1 MVKVDDKLSFYLN
14 GELIDEKEIGLE
26 IYNYTTDY
34 FYIGVGNPNEEIN
47 KFYFKGLISEF
58 AVWNIGL
65 DENNVKEIY
74 ENSYYKSILN
84 DYRRYNKSKYLKC
97 YYDFKNFRDN
107 VIQDLSGNKNNG
119 FIYECEDGYLINK
132 FETEIV
138 VPNRREGKF
147 KTLKHKSNST
157 IGNSWVHYE
166 TRKNQK
172 RFYNEMKGNI
182 VDLNIDGLNSCRY
195 KLIDEEILTDK
206 TKLIKVEL

>member
-1 MVKVDDKLSFYLN
+1 M
-14 GELIDEKEIGLE
+14 
-26 IYNYTTDY
+26 
-34 FYIGVGNPNEEIN
+34 
-47 KFYFKGLISEF
+47 
-58 AVWNIGL
+58 
-65 DENNVKEIY
+65 
-74 ENSYYKSILN
+74 
-84 DYRRYNKSKYLKC
+84 
-97 YYDFKNFRDN
+97 
-107 VIQDLSGNKNNG
+107 
-119 FIYECEDGYLINK
+119 INK

-138 VPNRREGKF
+138 VPTRRDGKF

-195 KLIDEEILTDK
+195 KLIEEEKLTDK